1 MLPIERLIVE
11 RELKIKILE
20 EQIEKLDLEIYVNYK
35 ELEYFMKL
43 LQQIKKRSLDA
54 VLLSLFSKWSI
65 MVSSWSMNLLKVS
78 SIVLPLLILLA
89 LNLLY

>member
-1 MLPIERLIVE
+1 MLPIERVIVE

-43 LQQIKKRSLDA
+43 LQQIKKRSLDR
-54 VLLSLFSKWSI
+54 
-65 MVSSWSMNLLKVS
+65 
-78 SIVLPLLILLA
+78 
-89 LNLLY
+89 